1 MRFQRSRHRSRLSC
15 QNNKI
20 KPTTLRGI
28 GFFCIVK
35 TNQLKGEFIVA
46 VKNITANEV
55 LDKFDANE
63 ALNVIDVRED
73 DEVANGVIPGA
84 LHIPLGQIADRQGE
98 LNKDTAYIIVCHA
111 GGRSF
116 TAASYLDNE
125 GFNVTNME
133 GGMSA
138 WEGELEF

>member
-1 MRFQRSRHRSRLSC
+1 MPFLHLHQRNLLSYP
-15 QNNKI
+15 NNKKEPI
-20 KPTTLRGI
+20 TLRGI

-35 TNQLKGEFIVA
+35 TNESKGEFK

-63 ALNVIDVRED
+63 TLNVIDVRED
-73 DEVANGVIPGA
+73 AEVANGVIPGA
-84 LHIPLGQIADRQGE
+84 IHIPLGEIQDRKDE
-98 LNKDTAYIIVCHA
+98 LDKATPYIVVCHA

-116 TAASYLDNE
+116 TAASYLESE
-125 GFNVTNME
+125 GFDVTNME